1 MPPNSFVLKT
11 NSVKLVDANFK
22 STDILKS
29 LANDIGKKNILGCVK
44 TQGQWILTVKNKEDA
59 ELIQETGL
67 KIGNE
72 VCDIMGVTKTI
83 ITVSVF
89 GVPMYITDDEISGK
103 LEEYGC
109 RLRSP
114 WVRKY
119 YEDYPNIENGIRYV
133 RLELPNSVKSL
144 PYAITIEGTHLRLK
158 HNGQSRVCNLCLSD
172 DHIMRE
178 CPQYTCRECG
188 QQGHSRNRCPEIL
201 CYKCNKLGHTS
212 YHCDEKDDTETMDED
227 TEIENPIDKPTTYED
242 TEKPTTYEAQES
254 ESRPANTGVL
264 TKDKDE
270 ECISDLKERSRQTKV
285 QPITESELNQQVG
298 AKIKRTLSSNDG
310 ADWIVVK
317 KNSTNQQ
324 QRKNIPRPN
333 VTTTRRYHTR
343 ERERTEPK

>member
-119 YEDYPNIENGIRYV
+119 YEDYPDIENGIRYV

-212 YHCDEKDDTETMDED
+212 
-227 TEIENPIDKPTTYED
+227 
-242 TEKPTTYEAQES
+242 
-254 ESRPANTGVL
+254 
-264 TKDKDE
+264 
-270 ECISDLKERSRQTKV
+270 
-285 QPITESELNQQVG
+285 
-298 AKIKRTLSSNDG
+298 
-310 ADWIVVK
+310 
-317 KNSTNQQ
+317 
-324 QRKNIPRPN
+324 
-333 VTTTRRYHTR
+333 
-343 ERERTEPK
+343 